1 MFKRGQ
7 ITIFIILGIVILIAV
22 VFGVVMRKEIVKAV
36 SSSEDKQAISFSE
49 QSAEVKKHVV
59 GCLEESLRDAVFNS
73 RIGSMPSIASNE
85 DYYAQIAM
93 LVKDKTDACIN
104 NFEQFNGLTITRGEI
119 SGLKVYGN
127 SVVPYPTKIQADLK
141 MNVNIAKGEESAAY
155 SEFSSYIPLKA
166 RAVVAQ

>member
-7 ITIFIILGIVILIAV
+7 ITIFIILGIVILMAV
-22 VFGVVMRKEIVKAV
+22 IFGVVMRKEIVKAV
-36 SSSEDKQAISFSE
+36 SSSEDKQAISFTE
-49 QSAEVKKHVV
+49 QSAEVEKHVV

-93 LVKDKTDACIN
+93 LVKDKTDACID
-104 NFEQFNGLTITRGEI
+104 FEQFSGLSITRGDI
-119 SGLKVYGN
+119 TDLKVYGN

-141 MNVNIAKGEESAAY
+141 MNINIVNGEESAAY